1 MSVVVASAEAVLC
14 PWVLHRISD
23 AVASAAAASAEAV
36 PCSWAL
42 HRISD
47 AVASAEAA
55 SAEAVPCS
63 WAPPFAY
70 NRGCVGV
77 SDSILL
83 T

>member
-14 PWVLHRISD
+14 PWVLHRISV
-23 AVASAAAASAEAV
+23 AVASAEAV

-47 AVASAEAA
+47 AVAFAVAA
-55 SAEAVPCS
+55 SAEAVPCP
-63 WAPPFAY
+63 WAPPFPH
-70 NRGCVGV
+70 NRVCVGV